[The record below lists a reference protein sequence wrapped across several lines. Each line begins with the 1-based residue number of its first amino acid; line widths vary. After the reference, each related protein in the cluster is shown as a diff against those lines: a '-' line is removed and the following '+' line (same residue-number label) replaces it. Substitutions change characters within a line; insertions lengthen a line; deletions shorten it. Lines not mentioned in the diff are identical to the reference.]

1 MKQILYLLLNI
12 PLFVTT
18 TREDSRVGFIKFLR
32 FIKFIK
38 CIKRPSDKIKTA
50 AQAAVG
56 IAPRRGPRTFDLMN
70 FMDFINF

>member
-32 FIKFIK
+32 FIKFIR

-50 AQAAVG
+50 AYAAVN
-56 IAPRRGPRTFDLMN
+56 IVPHWRP
-70 FMDFINF
+70 